1 MVYKGIL
8 LDLDDTLYNYERPNK
23 QALENVFSYCS
34 EIMQISK
41 DEVKSAYFSGRAKVH
56 IDLKETAAS
65 HNRLLYIQKMLEI
78 LNYNPLISALEI
90 YDIYWNTFLEKMELF
105 DGVIS
110 FFEK

>member
-65 HNRLLYIQKMLEI
+65 HNDY
-78 LNYNPLISALEI
+78 Y
-90 YDIYWNTFLEKMELF
+90 TFKRCLKF
-105 DGVIS
+105 
-110 FFEK
+110 